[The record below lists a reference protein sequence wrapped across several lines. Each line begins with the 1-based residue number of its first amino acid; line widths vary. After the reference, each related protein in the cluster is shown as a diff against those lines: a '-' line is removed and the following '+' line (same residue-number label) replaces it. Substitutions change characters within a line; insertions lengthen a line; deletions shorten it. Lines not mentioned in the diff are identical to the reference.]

1 MNKLGL
7 YNILTLGNNE
17 KYTIISKIT
26 KDGKEYAMLVMVDK
40 DENPNPEKVKI
51 VEVIENGTSVKDI
64 KDEKTLELVA
74 LELAQNA
81 LDELEID

>member
-1 MNKLGL
+1 MKKLEL
-7 YNILTLGNNE
+7 YDILTLSKEE

-26 KDGKEYAMLVMVDK
+26 KDGKDYAMLVMVDE

-51 VEVIENGTSVKDI
+51 VEVIENGTSVIDI
-64 KDEKTLELVA
+64 KDEKTLDLVA

-81 LDELEID
+81 LDELE

>member
-1 MNKLGL
+1 MKRLEL
-7 YNILTLGNNE
+7 YDILTLSKEE

-26 KDGKEYAMLVMVDK
+26 KDNKDYAMIVMVDE

-51 VEVIENGTSVKDI
+51 VEVIENGTSVIDI
-64 KDEKTLELVA
+64 KDEKTLDLVA

-81 LDELEID
+81 LDELD

>member
-1 MNKLGL
+1 MKKLEL
-7 YNILTLGNNE
+7 YDILTLSKEE

-26 KDGKEYAMLVMVDK
+26 KEGKDYAMLVMVDE

-51 VEVIENGTSVKDI
+51 VEVIENGTSVIDI
-64 KDEKTLELVA
+64 KDEKTLDLVA

-81 LDELEID
+81 LDELD